1 MKQIRVGQFKNL
13 AVRVDFQAGQLLE
26 PKREIP
32 VAIREIVLPAIASPA
47 SQRCVLDSCE
57 GEDVRFESTFV
68 FPRRELT
75 PIRN

>member
-1 MKQIRVGQFKNL
+1 MKQIRVGQLKNL

-47 SQRCVLDSCE
+47 SQ
-57 GEDVRFESTFV
+57 
-68 FPRRELT
+68 
-75 PIRN
+75 